1 MTVSFSKDGI
11 LYCLLGLFSDWVGGS
26 TNGFQ
31 EGHAQRCP
39 VWKGDFGVGSSVGAA
54 LAEQS
59 YYRGIVRDE
68 AIQSVVISTI
78 RSSCEAMW
86 PFNGSPGCLCGKEG
100 KWLLVVETQ
109 RCPRA

>member
-11 LYCLLGLFSDWVGGS
+11 LYCLLVLCSDWVGGS

-68 AIQSVVISTI
+68 DIA
-78 RSSCEAMW
+78 
-86 PFNGSPGCLCGKEG
+86 
-100 KWLLVVETQ
+100 
-109 RCPRA
+109 RAS

>member
-11 LYCLLGLFSDWVGGS
+11 LYCLVGLFADWIGGS

-39 VWKGDFGVGSSVGAA
+39 VWKGDFGVGSGVGAA

-68 AIQSVVISTI
+68 DIA
-78 RSSCEAMW
+78 
-86 PFNGSPGCLCGKEG
+86 
-100 KWLLVVETQ
+100 
-109 RCPRA
+109 RAS